1 VDALKSILV
10 IVDPTVADSAA
21 LSKAHQLA
29 KRFRAR
35 VELLLC
41 DPSLPAVSVIE
52 NSEVHALH
60 ALMHKKHT
68 DRLASLATP
77 FVEDGLSTTCQVV
90 SGSPLVRLI
99 LERVTAIHPD
109 LVVKDTHHHSLLRRT
124 LLTNTDWH
132 LLRHCGSP
140 LLLVKPRLWPEV
152 LKVAAAVDPGHP
164 ADQPAALDHA
174 IIEAAQ
180 RISRAWATL
189 PAVVHCWSPVY
200 LYAMGGMGGAMDG
213 VQVAIPQELVEAERL
228 LDSNRLHHL
237 ARVHDVPT
245 RDVHLHAGTVIDVL
259 PTYADTNR
267 VDVLVMG
274 AIART
279 FIDRVFIGDTAAYLL
294 ETLPC
299 DVLIVHQPPK
309 AVTV

>member
-1 VDALKSILV
+1 MDALKSILV

-274 AIART
+274 AIARS

-299 DVLIVHQPPK
+299 DVLIVHQPSK